1 MTATGASSVRGA
13 RRRQGLVEAAA
24 ELIVAEGPAAV
35 THRAVAERARASL
48 SATTYY
54 FSGLDDLLGAAGS
67 YLVARWAEQA
77 ERVRDEVRETIGRRE
92 TAVPAAEKDVPAA
105 EKEAAA
111 EKGPAG
117 EKGQAG
123 EKGSAAEKGPA
134 ARKPEPTPEL
144 AVSAVLAA
152 LLPPEGQVRGH
163 YQQLLAAGATPAVAR
178 AYHAG
183 RNRLDAAIGDI
194 LAATNSPC
202 PAALAVAV
210 VDGAVVSALSE
221 GRDVRKTAADLL
233 RRVV

>member
-1 MTATGASSVRGA
+1 MRSRSGR
-13 RRRQGLVEAAA
+13 
-24 ELIVAEGPAAV
+24 
-35 THRAVAERARASL
+35 ERSL

-77 ERVRDEVRETIGRRE
+77 ERVRDEVRESLGLRE
-92 TAVPAAEKDVPAA
+92 TAVPAGVKRSGRGEEEPV
-105 EKEAAA
+105 
-111 EKGPAG
+111 AG
-117 EKGQAG
+117 
-123 EKGSAAEKGPA
+123 
-134 ARKPEPTPEL
+134 KPEPTPEL

-183 RNRLDAAIGDI
+183 RTRLDAAIGDI
-194 LAATNSPC
+194 LAATDSRC